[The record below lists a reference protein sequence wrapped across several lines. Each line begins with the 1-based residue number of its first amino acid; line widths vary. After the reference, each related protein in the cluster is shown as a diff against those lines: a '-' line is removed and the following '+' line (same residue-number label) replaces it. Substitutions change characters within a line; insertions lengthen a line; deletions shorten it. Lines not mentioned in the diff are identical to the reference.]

1 MEDPQREL
9 LYDSHE
15 VCDLLISYYTN
26 IYSLARREMHETLQD
41 T

>member
-15 VCDLLISYYTN
+15 VCDLLISYYT